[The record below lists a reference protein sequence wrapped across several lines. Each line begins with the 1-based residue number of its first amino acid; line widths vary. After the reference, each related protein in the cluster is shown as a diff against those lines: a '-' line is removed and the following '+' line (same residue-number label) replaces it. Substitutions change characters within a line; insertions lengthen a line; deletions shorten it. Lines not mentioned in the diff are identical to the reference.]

1 MLQNA
6 VMEDISTAFEKL
18 TIATETHDKDEDDS
32 LFLIFQ
38 TYHTFFNRY
47 SEDYKGKKRP
57 DLDSITAQSVI
68 RIY

>member
-38 TYHTFFNRY
+38 TYLLSSIDTLRIIKEKN
-47 SEDYKGKKRP
+47 
-57 DLDSITAQSVI
+57 DLI
-68 RIY
+68 